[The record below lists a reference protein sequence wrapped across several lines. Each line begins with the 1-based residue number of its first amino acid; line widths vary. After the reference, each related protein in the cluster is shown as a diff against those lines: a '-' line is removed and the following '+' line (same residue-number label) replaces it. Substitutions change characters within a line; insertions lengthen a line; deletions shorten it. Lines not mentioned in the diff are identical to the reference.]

1 MYEREDLH
9 RRFDELRHRFDL
21 LQGKMEADMKILQA
35 ERKQS
40 KAESDSAIDRL
51 RVHIE
56 TLRTDMLQNIK
67 STSEAAV
74 TRLMIAMGIGFA
86 FLGLIITIIK

>member
-1 MYEREDLH
+1 
-9 RRFDELRHRFDL
+9 
-21 LQGKMEADMKILQA
+21 MKILQA

-40 KAESDSAIDRL
+40 KAESDSAI
-51 RVHIE
+51 E
-56 TLRTDMLQNIK
+56 QLRTDMLQNIK

-86 FLGLIITIIK
+86 FLGLIITITE